1 MKKYRIA
8 VSSNRKHFLVDP
20 KNSTHYFLS
29 FDDSYFA
36 KETIRFRTIEEGFYH
51 YFNNRYVLRSDS
63 IIPFMYK

>member
-20 KNSTHYFLS
+20 KNNTYYYLCD
-29 FDDSYFA
+29 DDSYFA
-36 KETIRFRTIEEGFYH
+36 KETIMFRTIEEGFYL

-63 IIPFMYK
+63 TIPFMYK